1 MVVKKITQKPTSE
14 QQRAID
20 KATRLKTS
28 FKLIAFAGT
37 GKTTTLIHCSSALQ
51 QLGKLGLYLSFN
63 KKMADEANQ
72 KFAEYGL
79 NSVTCSTFHS
89 LAYRNIP
96 GWLKNKINK
105 PTLLPKDIVQKFKLE
120 NIRFQYNGKNRQL
133 TDLTLA
139 LIILN
144 TLRYFC
150 MTVDH
155 TVTNDHAYIA
165 LKEQTSI
172 KRNDVLEDKI
182 TSIAKMIWNDVVDPN
197 GDYGITHDYYLKWW
211 VLQKPQLDFDYV
223 MVDESQDSDQLI
235 LDVLK
240 RQKAKVIFV
249 GDPYQ
254 SIYGFRGA
262 KDILQNLDLEALY
275 LEQSFR
281 FGNAVAD
288 IANLLLNKLFGETRQ
303 LKGLPSKTSK
313 VTTFSTSS
321 YAPSSLN
328 AIICRTNATAFEY
341 FFKFHGYL
349 NGEKKIRLEVDGKR
363 SKDIFSGIFQLR
375 ANKRPTCKEL
385 QNFSSYQELVDHIQ
399 VFGEVEGAT
408 TELKTF
414 LDLTN
419 QYSWQVIEWA
429 LENSMADDETDPKN
443 TLVIST
449 SHKSKGLEWDNVLIA
464 KGFNYKILDKKLMI
478 SADEKRLLYV
488 TVTRAK
494 NILFTDGIND
504 LLEHLNSKNTE
515 ISNA

>member
-1 MVVKKITQKPTSE
+1 M
-14 QQRAID
+14 
-20 KATRLKTS
+20 
-28 FKLIAFAGT
+28 
-37 GKTTTLIHCSSALQ
+37 
-51 QLGKLGLYLSFN
+51 
-63 KKMADEANQ
+63 
-72 KFAEYGL
+72 
-79 NSVTCSTFHS
+79 
-89 LAYRNIP
+89 
-96 GWLKNKINK
+96 
-105 PTLLPKDIVQKFKLE
+105 
-120 NIRFQYNGKNRQL
+120 
-133 TDLTLA
+133 
-139 LIILN
+139 
-144 TLRYFC
+144 
-150 MTVDH
+150 
-155 TVTNDHAYIA
+155 
-165 LKEQTSI
+165 
-172 KRNDVLEDKI
+172 
-182 TSIAKMIWNDVVDPN
+182 
-197 GDYGITHDYYLKWW
+197 
-211 VLQKPQLDFDYV
+211 
-223 MVDESQDSDQLI
+223 
-235 LDVLK
+235 
-240 RQKAKVIFV
+240 
-249 GDPYQ
+249 
-254 SIYGFRGA
+254 
-262 KDILQNLDLEALY
+262 
-275 LEQSFR
+275 
-281 FGNAVAD
+281 
-288 IANLLLNKLFGETRQ
+288 
-303 LKGLPSKTSK
+303 
-313 VTTFSTSS
+313 
-321 YAPSSLN
+321 N

-504 LLEHLNSKNTE
+504 LLEHLNSKNME